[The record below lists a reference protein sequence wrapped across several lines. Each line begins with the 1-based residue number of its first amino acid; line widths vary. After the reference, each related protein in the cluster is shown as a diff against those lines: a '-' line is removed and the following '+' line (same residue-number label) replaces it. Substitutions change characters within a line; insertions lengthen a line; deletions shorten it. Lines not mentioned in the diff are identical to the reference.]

1 MVEFSFSVSVRVVD
15 SIIDQP
21 ELVDSKVN
29 VNIGY
34 KANAFDNSLTVPA
47 VLVSDQFNLR
57 AIALIR
63 YRIIENYVTLVT
75 CNNIFFR
82 ISPN

>member
-21 ELVDSKVN
+21 ELVDSRVN

-34 KANAFDNSLTVPA
+34 NANAFDNSLSVPA
-47 VLVSDQFNLR
+47 VL
-57 AIALIR
+57 
-63 YRIIENYVTLVT
+63 YRTNSILEQ
-75 CNNIFFR
+75 
-82 ISPN
+82 